1 MDGVE
6 ECNHI
11 RVVGL
16 EGASLRWREWEVLGT
31 EFDSDFLLDGEGGW
45 RGRRH

>member
-16 EGASLRWREWEVLGT
+16 EGASLRWREWEVLKT
-31 EFDSDFLLDGEGGW
+31 ELGSDSFLDGVGGW
-45 RGRRH
+45 WSR